1 MKQYK
6 KYVIPYKS
14 AFILGP
20 IFMIV
25 EVLGEIILPKLMSMI
40 INYGCGQDVTVAA
53 KGPAYIIG
61 IGAAMIGTALLMMM
75 GGVLGAYFA
84 VKASVNFAGDL
95 RRDVFAKVQ
104 KFSFANIEKFSTGS
118 LVTRLTNDI
127 TNIQNVLSMGLRM
140 LLRAPGMLIGGLIM
154 AFLMN
159 AKLALVFCVVIPV
172 LIIALAFV
180 MKTAF
185 PRFDVMQTKIDGLN
199 SRIQENITN
208 QRVVK
213 SFVRDDFEKETFD
226 RANNE
231 LKDKTLRAMK
241 VVILTMPIMTLAMN
255 LTVMAVVWF
264 GGQQILI
271 GDMPVGNL
279 TAFTTYVTQILMSL
293 MMVSMIMIQGS
304 RAMASSHR
312 ILEVLDTD
320 IDLNDDNAS
329 EKDRLVTSGEIEF
342 KNVCFRYYKKHK
354 KNVLQN
360 INFTAKPGEVVGII
374 GSTGSGKS
382 SLVQLIPRL
391 YDCDEGEVLVDGVNV
406 KEYSL
411 NHLRDGVAMV
421 LQKNTLFS
429 GDIYENLRWGNE
441 NADEKTIAQAAA
453 DAQADKFIRGFRE
466 GYNTQLGQGGSNVS
480 GGQKQRLAIAGALA
494 ADTVTVMWGATL
506 VARLLIAFV
515 FPFKQPR
522 KAMVVMGV
530 SCTIFYILLVQARSQ
545 GAAIALLFAFAFAM
559 AGMNPTAVASAG
571 RMTSVTSMGIM
582 LPVASSG
589 AILMPWIIGIVA
601 EKAGLA
607 AGMASNI
614 VPCVGLIIF
623 TLLVARL
630 PEE

>member
-271 GDMPVGNL
+271 GNMPVGNL

-429 GDIYENLRWGNE
+429 GSIMENLRWG
-441 NADEKTIAQAAA
+441 DEEATDEQVKEAAKA
-453 DAQADKFIRGFRE
+453 AQADGFVSEFADGYDRE
-466 GYNTQLGQGGSNVS
+466 LGQGGVNVS
-480 GGQKQRLAIAGALA
+480 GGQKQRLCIA
-494 ADTVTVMWGATL
+494 
-506 VARLLIAFV
+506 R
-515 FPFKQPR
+515 
-522 KAMVVMGV
+522 
-530 SCTIFYILLVQARSQ
+530 
-545 GAAIALLFAFAFAM
+545 ALLKKPKILILDDSTSAVD
-559 AGMNPTAVASAG
+559 TATEAQIRKSFS
-571 RMTSVTSMGIM
+571 TT
-582 LPVASSG
+582 L
-589 AILMPWIIGIVA
+589 
-601 EKAGLA
+601 KDTTK
-607 AGMASNI
+607 
-614 VPCVGLIIF
+614 LIIAQRISSVEDADRILVMDEGQIVGQG
-623 TLLVARL
+623 THKELLESCETYQEIYYSQRCKEEVAG
-630 PEE
+630 

>member
-354 KNVLQN
+354 KNVWQN

-429 GDIYENLRWGNE
+429 GSIMENLRWG
-441 NADEKTIAQAAA
+441 DEEATDEQVKEAAKA
-453 DAQADKFIRGFRE
+453 AQADGFVSEFADGYDRE
-466 GYNTQLGQGGSNVS
+466 LGQGGVNVS
-480 GGQKQRLAIAGALA
+480 GGQKQRLCIA
-494 ADTVTVMWGATL
+494 
-506 VARLLIAFV
+506 R
-515 FPFKQPR
+515 
-522 KAMVVMGV
+522 
-530 SCTIFYILLVQARSQ
+530 
-545 GAAIALLFAFAFAM
+545 ALLKKPKILILDDSTSAVD
-559 AGMNPTAVASAG
+559 TATEAQIRKSFS
-571 RMTSVTSMGIM
+571 TT
-582 LPVASSG
+582 L
-589 AILMPWIIGIVA
+589 
-601 EKAGLA
+601 KDTTK
-607 AGMASNI
+607 
-614 VPCVGLIIF
+614 LIIAQRISSVEDADRILVMDEGQIVGQG
-623 TLLVARL
+623 THKELLESCETYQEIYYSQRSKEEVAG
-630 PEE
+630 

>member
-271 GDMPVGNL
+271 GDMPVGNI

-429 GDIYENLRWGNE
+429 GSIMENLRWG
-441 NADEKTIAQAAA
+441 DEEATDEQVKEAAKA
-453 DAQADKFIRGFRE
+453 AQADGFVSEFADGYDRE
-466 GYNTQLGQGGSNVS
+466 LGQGGVNVS
-480 GGQKQRLAIAGALA
+480 GGQKQRLCIA
-494 ADTVTVMWGATL
+494 
-506 VARLLIAFV
+506 R
-515 FPFKQPR
+515 
-522 KAMVVMGV
+522 
-530 SCTIFYILLVQARSQ
+530 
-545 GAAIALLFAFAFAM
+545 ALLKKPKILILDDSTSAVD
-559 AGMNPTAVASAG
+559 TATEAQIRKSFS
-571 RMTSVTSMGIM
+571 TT
-582 LPVASSG
+582 L
-589 AILMPWIIGIVA
+589 
-601 EKAGLA
+601 KDTTK
-607 AGMASNI
+607 
-614 VPCVGLIIF
+614 LIIAQRISSVEDADRILVMDEGQIVGQG
-623 TLLVARL
+623 THKELLESCETYQEIYYSQRSKEEVAG
-630 PEE
+630 

>member
-25 EVLGEIILPKLMSMI
+25 EVLGEIIMPKLMSMI

-61 IGAAMIGTALLMMM
+61 IGAVMIGTALLMMM

-154 AFLMN
+154 AFIMN

-226 RANNE
+226 QANNE

-429 GDIYENLRWGNE
+429 GSIMENLRWG
-441 NADEKTIAQAAA
+441 DEEATDEQVKEAAKA
-453 DAQADKFIRGFRE
+453 AQADGFVSEFADGYDRE
-466 GYNTQLGQGGSNVS
+466 LGQGGVNVS
-480 GGQKQRLAIAGALA
+480 GGQKQRLCIA
-494 ADTVTVMWGATL
+494 
-506 VARLLIAFV
+506 R
-515 FPFKQPR
+515 
-522 KAMVVMGV
+522 
-530 SCTIFYILLVQARSQ
+530 
-545 GAAIALLFAFAFAM
+545 ALLKKPKILILDDSTSAVD
-559 AGMNPTAVASAG
+559 TATEAQIRKSFS
-571 RMTSVTSMGIM
+571 TT
-582 LPVASSG
+582 L
-589 AILMPWIIGIVA
+589 
-601 EKAGLA
+601 KDTTK
-607 AGMASNI
+607 
-614 VPCVGLIIF
+614 LIIAQRISSVEDADRILVMDEGQIVGQG
-623 TLLVARL
+623 THKELLESCETYQEIYYSQRSKEEVAG
-630 PEE
+630 

>member
-40 INYGCGQDVTVAA
+40 INYGCGQDVTA

-264 GGQQILI
+264 GGQQLLI

-429 GDIYENLRWGNE
+429 GSIMENLRWG
-441 NADEKTIAQAAA
+441 DEEATDEQV
-453 DAQADKFIRGFRE
+453 DMTVNLDRVVSMFPVDK
-466 GYNTQLGQGGSNVS
+466 NSV
-480 GGQKQRLAIAGALA
+480 
-494 ADTVTVMWGATL
+494 
-506 VARLLIAFV
+506 FV
-515 FPFKQPR
+515 LQEHCLRNR
-522 KAMVVMGV
+522 K
-530 SCTIFYILLVQARSQ
+530 S
-545 GAAIALLFAFAFAM
+545 LF
-559 AGMNPTAVASAG
+559 
-571 RMTSVTSMGIM
+571 
-582 LPVASSG
+582 
-589 AILMPWIIGIVA
+589 
-601 EKAGLA
+601 
-607 AGMASNI
+607 
-614 VPCVGLIIF
+614 
-623 TLLVARL
+623 
-630 PEE
+630 